1 MIPGISTRAT
11 VTWEESKTRS
21 ASLPFPLKVNKRTR
35 NVCVMRT
42 HGAAGCPVLRWRN
55 ENERSREGGREKG
68 KKKRGENGPPRRER
82 KRKRNGAGGGYA
94 ELRQEK
100 ERDGDAPRVT
110 RQSWLR
116 RVPWCVARLNIN
128 PKAKEG
134 RRKRGEER
142 GRAEDEGGGGEGGG
156 VERTGR
162 VSSRARLRTQ
172 RRGAWGG

>member
-68 KKKRGENGPPRRER
+68 KKKKKRKRTAAKGKKKEEEWSGRRVRRTEARER
-82 KRKRNGAGGGYA
+82 KRRGCTTASNAAKLAASGAMVCGTVKYKP
-94 ELRQEK
+94 E
-100 ERDGDAPRVT
+100 
-110 RQSWLR
+110 
-116 RVPWCVARLNIN
+116 
-128 PKAKEG
+128 
-134 RRKRGEER
+134 
-142 GRAEDEGGGGEGGG
+142 GEGGQEKKRRRKG
-156 VERTGR
+156 K
-162 VSSRARLRTQ
+162 SRR
-172 RRGAWGG
+172 